1 MPEVPTTR
9 RAVFIHGDGSVSVD
23 DAPVPAVGP
32 REVVVQTAVSLIS
45 SGTETG
51 GLKGRRANP
60 VEAQPRMT
68 GYSTAG
74 TIIALGDEVTEF
86 EVGQRVIGMAG
97 ECYNHTTVNVGH
109 PMVTVPIPEGV
120 SFDDAVMVCLAGT
133 SMQAVRRLAPELG
146 GFYAIVGQGLVGQF
160 ATQLITLAGGRVAAV
175 DLDARRLQVSLA
187 HGAEIAI
194 NPGEQDLTAT
204 LREWAEGAG
213 IDGSILAYGGPGGDV
228 MRQLSNAAVKAP
240 DGHQVGNMV
249 VVGGISADLTF
260 PVPFGNMDIKPS
272 SRTGPGYHDP
282 AYHMGQDYPRAYV
295 RWTTRRNFVELLRR
309 VADGSFR
316 VSDLITHRF
325 AFEDAAAAYDMIVEG
340 SEWNLGVLLEYE

>member
-1 MPEVPTTR
+1 MSDLPATR
-9 RAVFIHGDGSVSVD
+9 RAVLIHGDGSVSVGE
-23 DAPVPAVGP
+23 VPMPELGP
-32 REVVVQTAVSLIS
+32 KEVVVQTAVSLIS

-51 GLKGRRANP
+51 GLRGRRQNP
-60 VEAQPRMT
+60 SEAAPRPT

-74 TIIALGDEVTEF
+74 TIIALGEEVIEF

-97 ECYNHTTVNVGH
+97 ECYNHCDYNVGH

-133 SMQAVRRLAPELG
+133 SMQAVRRLDPKLG
-146 GFYAIVGQGLVGQF
+146 EFYAIVGQGLVGQF
-160 ATQLITLAGGRVAAV
+160 ATQLVMLAGGRVAAV
-175 DLDARRLQVSLA
+175 DLDAKRLEVALA

-194 NPGEQDLTAT
+194 NPAEQELTAT
-204 LREWAEGAG
+204 LRAWAEGEG
-213 IDGSILAYGGPGGDV
+213 IDGSILAYGGPGTEV
-228 MRQLSNAAVKAP
+228 MQQLSGAALKAP

-249 VVGGISADLTF
+249 VVGGITAELRF

-295 RWTTRRNFVELLRR
+295 RWSTRRNFVELLRR

-316 VSDLITHRF
+316 VSELISHRF
-325 AFEDAAAAYDMIVEG
+325 AFEDAGRAYDMIVEG
-340 SEWNLGVLLEYE
+340 SEWNLGVLLEYS